1 MKITRKRLNKIRKM
15 KYQSARKNRNKK
27 RKNKKRTLRSRKVNL
42 KKSTMRH
49 KRGGAILTKAKN
61 LFKSKKRILA
71 EKVEQAE
78 NFLTTQI
85 ENLSLQI
92 SGIKSDQKIT
102 NSQVN
107 TLKSNIKKNSRDQ
120 FLH

>member
-61 LFKSKKRILA
+61 LFRKFI
-71 EKVEQAE
+71 
-78 NFLTTQI
+78 FT
-85 ENLSLQI
+85 
-92 SGIKSDQKIT
+92 D
-102 NSQVN
+102 
-107 TLKSNIKKNSRDQ
+107 
-120 FLH
+120 